1 MKDNRTAKVNGIEIN
16 YEVHGKEGAPWLVL
30 SHSLACSVRMWDPQ
44 IEAFKGSHRI
54 LNYDMRGHGR
64 SSAPSVPYTLDMLA
78 DDVLGLVSF
87 LKIEKATYC
96 GLSIGGMIGQTL
108 ALRGKGP
115 FERMV
120 LCDTTHAQPPEAL
133 KQWEDRIRIAESK
146 GMAGLLD
153 STMERWFT
161 EPFRKKNSP
170 EFQRIRMLVEQ
181 TPVAGYIG
189 CGRAIMGLNTTARLK
204 EIRLPLLAITG
215 EQDGAAPGTKHIGEN
230 VPGARFVSIP
240 QAAHIANVE
249 QPEAFNRALR
259 EFLSSPASARA

>member
-1 MKDNRTAKVNGIEIN
+1 MKAKVNGIEIN

-44 IEAFKGSHRI
+44 VEAFKDSHRI
-54 LNYDMRGHGR
+54 LNYDMRGHGE
-64 SSAPSVPYTLDMLA
+64 SSAPTGPYTLEMLA
-78 DDVLGLVSF
+78 DDVLGLASS
-87 LKIEKATYC
+87 LKIQKAVYC

-120 LCDTTHAQPPEAL
+120 LCDTTHTQPADAL

-161 EPFRKKNSP
+161 PPFRSSP
-170 EFQRIRMLVEQ
+170 GAKRIAELILK

-215 EQDGAAPGTKHIGEN
+215 EQDGAAQGTKHIGES

-240 QAAHIANVE
+240 RAAHIANVE
-249 QPEAFNRALR
+249 QPDAFNRALR